1 MPRTSQLQTSFN
13 AGELSPT
20 LLGRVD
26 FEPFLQGSSILENF
40 SNHPQGWIFRRKGL
54 KFINEVKNSTKLTRL
69 IPFKFNVDQVLIIE
83 LGAGYF
89 RFYLNQSLVT
99 SGGVYE
105 VANPFIESDLRA
117 IRFIQKDDVV
127 YLLHPLRG
135 LFKLIRLANNNWTFS
150 TVDLLKG
157 PHKIENII
165 STNSVTITGTYT
177 KGGTTTLTATG
188 GHTPFTANH
197 VGGLWKV
204 REGTDYA
211 FLKITNFISSTV
223 VTCVNQEAVPAT
235 LQGIAKFT
243 WSEGEFSLAR
253 SFPRAIIFH
262 EQRLVLA
269 GSINESQK
277 IWFSRSGDFENF
289 QTDPVLNT
297 ANAAFDRT
305 IAANSNDSIVWLF
318 SDQVL
323 LIGTSEG
330 IWNAKP
336 SNNSAGLSNSDISL
350 KRNVAFGSAELSP
363 VYADDSPFYLQRG
376 KQKIRS
382 LAYAFSKDK
391 YQAEDITIRSDHITG
406 TGIIEFAYQQ
416 NPISTI
422 YALREDGQVGCFTYE
437 AQQEVGCWA
446 RLKTDGIVES
456 MATIPTSSNYD
467 EIYFIVKRVINGVSK
482 RYIEVI
488 EPTFKYDVPSLFYV
502 DSGLTYDGRKNATL
516 TLGNTSPSFVLV
528 TENGIV
534 LVNDNQQALVT
545 EKISLTITSD
555 IAIFSPSDVGKRIH
569 EYLTGFGKAKI
580 LSYISNTSVVIDIIE
595 NFSSSTLL
603 PNQWGIAVNKVGGLT
618 HLIGKTISI
627 AGDGATFPN
636 QVIDGFGE
644 VFFNDYSLIVHAG
657 LPYESIRASMPI
669 EATRLQGVLGN
680 STGKL
685 KRFDDVI
692 IKFANTRGG
701 IILDSTNKIYENL
714 ARSLIDNMNEA
725 PTFLT
730 GDRKINL
737 NSDWDRLG
745 LLTIKQ
751 IEPQP
756 MNIQCLTYYISINDN

>member
-26 FEPFLQGSSILENF
+26 FEPFIQGSSILENF

-54 KFINEVKNSTKLTRL
+54 KFVNEVKDSTKLTRL
-69 IPFKFNVDQVLIIE
+69 IPFRFNVDQVLIIE

-99 SGGVYE
+99 SGGAYE

-117 IRFIQKDDVV
+117 IRYVQKDDII
-127 YLLHPLRG
+127 YILHPLRG
-135 LFKLIRLANNNWTFS
+135 LFKLTRLSNTNWTFAA
-150 TVDLLKG
+150 VNLLDG
-157 PHKIENII
+157 PYRIENIV
-165 STNSVTITGTYT
+165 STNLVTITGTYA

-197 VGGLWKV
+197 VGGLWRV
-204 REGTDYA
+204 REGIDYA
-211 FLKITNFISSTV
+211 YLKITGFTSSTV
-223 VTCVNQEAVPAT
+223 VTCINQEAVPAA

-269 GSINESQK
+269 GSINEPQK
-277 IWFSRSGDFENF
+277 IWFSRSGDIENF
-289 QTDPVLNT
+289 QADPVLNT
-297 ANAAFDRT
+297 SNAAFDRT

-336 SNNSAGLSNSDISL
+336 SNNSSGLSNTDISL
-350 KRNVAFGSAELSP
+350 KRNVAFGAAELSP

-376 KQKIRS
+376 KQKVRS
-382 LAYAFSKDK
+382 LAYASTKDK

-406 TGIIEFAYQQ
+406 TGIVEFAYQQ

-437 AQQEVGCWA
+437 AQQEVGCWS
-446 RLKTDGIVES
+446 RLKTDGVAES
-456 MATIPTSSNYD
+456 MAIIPTISNYD
-467 EIYFIVKRVINGVSK
+467 EIYFIIKRVVDGVSK

-488 EPTFKYDVPSLFYV
+488 EPTFKYDVPNLFYV
-502 DSGLTYDGRKNATL
+502 DSGLTYDGRKNA
-516 TLGNTSPSFVLV
+516 
-528 TENGIV
+528 I
-534 LVNDNQQALVT
+534 
-545 EKISLTITSD
+545 LTISGNNATSSS
-555 IAIFSPSDVGKRIH
+555 AIFSAGDVGKEIH
-569 EYLTGFGKAKI
+569 EYLTGFGRAKI
-580 LSYISNTSVVIDIIE
+580 TAYISSTSITIGIIE
-595 NFSSSTLL
+595 SFSLSTLSA
-603 PNQWGIAVNKVGGLT
+603 NQWGVAVNKVSGLT
-618 HLIGKTISI
+618 NLIGKTVSI

-636 QVIDGFGE
+636 KVVDGSGE

-657 LPYESIRASMPI
+657 LPYESIRTSMPI
-669 EATRLQGVLGN
+669 EATRLQGALGN

-701 IILDSTNKIYENL
+701 IILDSTNKVYENL
-714 ARSLIDNMNEA
+714 ARSLNDNMNVA
-725 PTFLT
+725 PELLT
-730 GDRKINL
+730 GDKKINL

-751 IEPQP
+751 VEPQP
-756 MNIQCLTYYISINDN
+756 MNIQCITYYISVNDN